1 MIRQDSILEL
11 CLRES
16 PISPATAGARTVRSL
31 SRDSASDMGS
41 LGELALLQRQHS
53 LLQEELGRL
62 RGAEGKLRDS
72 ERARAQLEKQLRDL
86 KTHSATLGDGAGTTG
101 SQVSSF

>member
-16 PISPATAGARTVRSL
+16 PVSPATTGGRTVRSL
-31 SRDSASDMGS
+31 SRDGGDV
-41 LGELALLQRQHS
+41 GELTLLQRQHS
-53 LLQEELGRL
+53 LLQEELVRL

-72 ERARAQLEKQLRDL
+72 ERARGQLEKQLKDL
-86 KTHSATLGDGAGTTG
+86 KNNSATLVEAAGTRG
-101 SQVSSF
+101 SQVNL